1 MMGNDENY
9 DDENDG
15 CWWKWWVM
23 MTLVVLPSS
32 FSVASF
38 SIFARLTL
46 KNEEDEHDGV
56 LLQQEDGEHD
66 EVILQEELG
75 EHDGV

>member
-1 MMGNDENY
+1 
-9 DDENDG
+9 
-15 CWWKWWVM
+15 M
-23 MTLVVLPSS
+23 MTLVVLPPS

-46 KNEEDEHDGV
+46 KKEEDGEHNGV

-66 EVILQEELG
+66 EVILQEEQG